1 MKNLDN
7 LYLNIENLPSPGRI
21 EWLPTPVFLPGD
33 FHGQKGLAGYSPQG
47 RKESDMT
54 WQLTHTHTHT
64 HTHTRLVE

>member
-33 FHGQKGLAGYSPQG
+33 FHGQMSLVAYSPWT
-47 RKESDMT
+47 RKELDT
-54 WQLTHTHTHT
+54 TEQLSL
-64 HTHTRLVE
+64 RQLCCK